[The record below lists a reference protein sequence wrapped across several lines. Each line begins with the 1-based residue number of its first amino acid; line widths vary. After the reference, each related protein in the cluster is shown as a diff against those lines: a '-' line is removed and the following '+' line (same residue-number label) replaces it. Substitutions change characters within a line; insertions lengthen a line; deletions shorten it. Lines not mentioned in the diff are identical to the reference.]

1 MQCAHSLHPPL
12 RHSCHLLLLPSQ
24 VTHHIAEGAKST
36 YRAAKRV
43 DEKHQVHQKVGNV
56 AKASYVKARDFDK
69 KHEITSTIGRALLSG
84 NECQRV
90 ATLSPFVPLH
100 CPLHPLHDPFTQA

>member
-1 MQCAHSLHPPL
+1 MQCADSLHPPL

-90 ATLSPFVPLH
+90 ATRFRTLTL
-100 CPLHPLHDPFTQA
+100 PLHPPA